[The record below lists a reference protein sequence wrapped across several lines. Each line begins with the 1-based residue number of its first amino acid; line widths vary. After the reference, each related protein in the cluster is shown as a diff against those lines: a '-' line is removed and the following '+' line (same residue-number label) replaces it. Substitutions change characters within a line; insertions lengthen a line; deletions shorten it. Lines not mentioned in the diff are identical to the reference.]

1 MGLIKDDLELDKDVR
16 SGNYLTP
23 RQYRKNMYTHLA
35 ELEKAFRPQLQRQ
48 LKQKITGLEAS
59 QRKEEP
65 EGSPLQVRVDPDS
78 KQTF

>member
-1 MGLIKDDLELDKDVR
+1 
-16 SGNYLTP
+16 
-23 RQYRKNMYTHLA
+23 MYTHLA